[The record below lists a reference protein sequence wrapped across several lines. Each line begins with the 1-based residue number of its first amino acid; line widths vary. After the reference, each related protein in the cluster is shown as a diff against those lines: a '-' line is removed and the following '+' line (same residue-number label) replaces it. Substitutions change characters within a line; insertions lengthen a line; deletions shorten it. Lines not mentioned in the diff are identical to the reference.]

1 MTTCL
6 YVSLQREDRIA
17 QYTLNPASGALLH
30 QADYALPG
38 MPAPIA
44 VDPQHRFM
52 FVGRRK
58 PGDFGLSAFRIRP
71 DDGGLAPVN
80 DVPLDGDPVH
90 LSTDRTGRYLLSA
103 YYYQARV
110 GVHRFNA
117 DGALAAS
124 PIEWRETGI
133 GSHYV
138 QTDPSNRYAFVPH
151 IAAGNHT
158 GVNAIFQFRFDQE
171 SGHLAPNAPDRVI
184 PNAPEGPRHFCFNPN
199 LDVLYSSNEQGCSV
213 TAYQFNPDAGTLA
226 PFQTVPTLPDDYD
239 GPNSCSQIQITPD
252 GRFLYAP
259 NRGHNSIAAF
269 AVDQTDG
276 TLTPLGQTP
285 TEPIPRAFSLDPSGG
300 FLYASG
306 LDSGNLAAY
315 RVAQDAGRLEPLA
328 TYPVGQGPMWVLIIN
343 L

>member
-1 MTTCL
+1 MTTYL

-17 QYTLNPASGALLH
+17 QYTLDPANGALQH
-30 QADYALPG
+30 QADYTLAG

-44 VDPQHRFM
+44 VDPQQRFM

-58 PGDFGLSAFRIRP
+58 PGEFGLSGFRIRP
-71 DDGGLAPVN
+71 ADGSLEPVN
-80 DVPLDGDPVH
+80 HVPLDGDPVH
-90 LSTDRTGRYLLSA
+90 LSTDRSGRYLLSA

-110 GVHRFNA
+110 GVHGFDQN
-117 DGALAAS
+117 GTLAAS

-133 GSHYV
+133 GAHYV
-138 QTDPSNRYAFVPH
+138 QTDPANRYAFVPH
-151 IAAGNHT
+151 IAEGNHT

-171 SGHLAPNAPDRVI
+171 SGHLAPNSPDRVI
-184 PNAPEGPRHFCFNPN
+184 PNEPEGPRHFCFNPN
-199 LDVLYSSNEQGCSV
+199 LDALYSSNEQGCSV
-213 TAYQFNPDAGTLA
+213 TAYRFNLDAGTLA

-276 TLTPLGQTP
+276 SLTPLGQTP

-315 RVAQDAGRLEPLA
+315 RVAQDTGRLEPLA